1 MTSLKDY
8 LPADLQP
15 VTVTESME
23 GVIGM
28 TALNP
33 INRMLQLAG
42 VAPLEETH
50 PAAQQAAIAIAK
62 KQEHDD
68 MEEGSQSY
76 ASAAKKLHAKDQA
89 ALKKAAKWMKRH
101 NKTAEQAGQEFGLL
115 ASHVNQLKNL
125 SAQDQ
130 EDYLTEADA
139 AGTIDQLV
147 KVATNLPQYKG
158 NAEAARL
165 YTVGTL
171 LTAVFQNIKQNPPQT
186 TVAQGKVQELSILG
200 AMGADLIKTSQ
211 TMMKP
216 QTATP
221 APGKTMPL
229 SQTPGLT

>member
-15 VTVTESME
+15 VVTVTESVE

-33 INRMLQLAG
+33 INRLLQLAG

-62 KQEHDD
+62 KQANGD

-76 ASAAKKLHAKDQA
+76 ASAIKKLHIKDQA
-89 ALKKAAKWMKRH
+89 ALKKATKWMKQH

-115 ASHVNQLKNL
+115 ASHVKTLKNISQL
-125 SAQDQ
+125 DE
-130 EDYLTEADA
+130 EDYLAEADA

-147 KVATNLPQYKG
+147 QVATNLPQYKG

-165 YTVGTL
+165 YTMGTL
-171 LTAVFQNIKQNPPQT
+171 LAAIYQNIKQNPPQT

-200 AMGADLIKTSQ
+200 AMSADLIKTSQ
-211 TMMKP
+211 TMMRP

-221 APGKTMPL
+221 AQGQPSAQAPGYA
-229 SQTPGLT
+229 

>member
-68 MEEGSQSY
+68 MEE
-76 ASAAKKLHAKDQA
+76 
-89 ALKKAAKWMKRH
+89 
-101 NKTAEQAGQEFGLL
+101 T
-115 ASHVNQLKNL
+115 
-125 SAQDQ
+125 QDL
-130 EDYLTEADA
+130 EEADA
-139 AGTIDQLV
+139 AGTSDQLV

-221 APGKTMPL
+221 APGKTMPS